1 MRILLT
7 GGAGYVGSVLAPAL
21 LEAGH
26 EVRVLDN
33 LMYGGQGLLG
43 LFADQKF
50 EFMRGDVRDTRSV
63 KEAVSRADLL
73 IHLAAIVGYPACKK
87 DPRLAREVNLEGTV
101 NLAQCRDPRQPIV
114 FASTCSNYG
123 GQSDGMCTEETPL
136 NPLTVYGT
144 TKTEAERYLLD
155 TGNVIVYRF
164 ATAFGMS
171 ARMRLDLLVNDFVCS
186 ALRQK
191 QIVVYEKGFMR
202 PFIHV
207 RDMARAFLLAVD
219 HADEMID
226 NVYNV
231 GSERMNLSKEDVA
244 LLIRSRLEFLLH
256 FADFDH
262 DEDRRNY
269 AVSFAKIRS
278 VGFETSISLEQGIDE
293 LIRGVQAVDGF
304 CPYSNA

>member
-1 MRILLT
+1 MRILVT
-7 GGAGYVGSVLAPAL
+7 GGAGYVGSILVPTL

-43 LFADQKF
+43 LFADPKF
-50 EFMRGDVRDTRSV
+50 EFMRGDVRDTRAV
-63 KEAVSRADLL
+63 REAVRRADLI

-87 DPRLAREVNLEGTV
+87 DPRLARDVNLKGTI
-101 NLAQCRDPRQPIV
+101 NLAQCRDPQQPLV
-114 FASTCSNYG
+114 FASSCSNYG
-123 GQSDGMCTEETPL
+123 AQSNGMCTEETPL

-144 TKTEAERYLLD
+144 TKTEAETYLLD

-171 ARMRLDLLVNDFVCS
+171 PRMRLDLLVNDFVCS

-191 QIVVYEKGFMR
+191 QIIVYEKAFMR

-207 RDMARAFLLAVD
+207 RDMARAFLFAVD
-219 HADEMID
+219 HADKMTH

-231 GSERMNLSKEDVA
+231 GSECMNLRKEDVA

-278 VGFETSISLEQGIDE
+278 LGFETSISLEQGIDE
-293 LIRGVQAVDGF
+293 LIRGVQAVDGV